1 MNENKRQ
8 NEEVEYLLR
17 TYKSL
22 FDESSGGDL
31 AARKKAYDIVAN
43 NFYDLVTDFYQFGW
57 GDSFHF
63 APRHKGESMHG
74 SLARCERF
82 FADELGLGPEKS
94 ALDVGCGVGGPLTE
108 IATYSGAAVTGIN
121 NNAYQVS
128 KAEKKLK
135 SLGLAGRCRIIKG
148 DFMQM
153 PVPENSFDGAY
164 TLEATPHAP
173 DKAGVYR
180 EVFRVL
186 KPGALF
192 IGDEWCVTDVYNPD
206 LPEHKRLKSG
216 IEIGNALP
224 ALATT
229 REVVQA
235 LEQSGFE
242 ILMAEDMAS
251 RSDPETPWYRAL
263 QGRDMTLMS
272 LPRTPL
278 GRSLTNI
285 STRILEYLRL
295 FPRGTSAVSTL
306 LNHAADDLV
315 ESGIEGIFTPLYYF
329 KARKPD

>member
-1 MNENKRQ
+1 MNNNDNR
-8 NEEVEYLLR
+8 NEEVEYLLH

-31 AARKKAYDIVAN
+31 AARKRAYDIVAN
-43 NFYDLVTDFYQFGW
+43 HFYDLVTDFYRFGW

-63 APRHKGESMHG
+63 APRSKGESLHA

-82 FADELGLGPEKS
+82 FADELGLGPGKS

-128 KAEKKLK
+128 KAEKKLI
-135 SLGLAGRCRIIKG
+135 SLGLADRCRIMKG
-148 DFMQM
+148 DFMHM
-153 PVPENSFDGAY
+153 PLPESSFDGAY

-173 DKAGVYR
+173 DKSGVYR

-186 KPGALF
+186 KPGGLF
-192 IGDEWCVTDVYNPD
+192 IGDEWCVTDVYDPD
-206 LPEHKRLKSG
+206 LPAHQRLKSG

-224 ALATT
+224 DLATT

-235 LEQSGFE
+235 LEKSGFE
-242 ILMAEDMAS
+242 ILMVEDMAF

-263 QGRDMTLMS
+263 QGRDLTLTS
-272 LPRTPL
+272 FPRTPL

-285 STRILEYLRL
+285 STRLLEYLRI

-329 KARKPD
+329 KARKPG